1 MSVFLQPI
9 YTQTVSVSGG
19 QFGITFNNI
28 PQTFTDL
35 VLKISARNVSA
46 VNSIDMYLAAINN
59 ESGSNTNLSQ
69 TNLYGNGSS
78 AVSGRGANQTVCI
91 IGQVPGT
98 SSTASTFGSS
108 EVYLPNYTN
117 SNFKSWTIDTV
128 TENNGTTA
136 NIWFGAGLWRQ
147 TAAINAFTIYLN
159 GGSNISQYSTVS
171 LYGILRQG
179 I

>member
-1 MSVFLQPI
+1 VSIFLQPI

-91 IGQVPGT
+91 IGQVPGASAT
-98 SSTASTFGSS
+98 SNTFGSS
-108 EVYLPNYTN
+108 EVYIPNYTS
-117 SNFKSWTIDTV
+117 SNYKSWIADTV
-128 TENNGTTA
+128 TENNATTVNTA
-136 NIWFGAGLWRQ
+136 LIAGLWRQ

-159 GGSNISQYSTVS
+159 SGSNISQYSTVS
-171 LYGILRQG
+171 LYGITKG
-179 I
+179 